1 MNKKVNRDSYKYLCS
16 LMAQL
21 LELDSYTEE
30 KIAEYIES
38 YGVDNFFK
46 DYEKMEL
53 PYEVYEKLEGL
64 QLVLETLSTRV
75 SEGSIGGQSNGEE

>member
-1 MNKKVNRDSYKYLCS
+1 MSKKINRDNYKYLCS

-21 LELDSYTEE
+21 LELDANTEE
-30 KIAEYIES
+30 KITKYIES

-46 DYEKMEL
+46 DYDKMEL

-64 QLVLETLSTRV
+64 QLVLETLNDKV
-75 SEGSIGGQSNGEE
+75 LEGSIGGAI